1 MAEGYQGTA
10 VRLETRMELVD
21 FEGNP
26 AVEVAADGDV
36 TDRLELQGSVI
47 SKDASAPITGTA
59 QFVFRD
65 ATGFNPGRH
74 LLKPTVRY
82 VDLLTAHSI
91 STQMGLWVM
100 KPFTVSL
107 DRTERVTIQCSDMT
121 DVLST
126 YLRADFNASKGEAV
140 GFALARLIGSHGAAG
155 LTWVPPRIP
164 AVFNTSPSWP
174 VTADLTYLELANRI
188 LEVSGFDKVFM
199 TQEGHLTAQAFS
211 PVAVGQTT
219 CTFDITE
226 ARSFVSQR
234 TDLEP
239 YDQPVPNYWVG
250 VCTALDQPGFCAP
263 VVKENRSPLSP
274 WSIPNQGGR
283 IISRIIN
290 APVATTT
297 SLQYYV
303 DRVAEQD
310 YLRPTRVRIYSG
322 PVLDIWHLDKVLVNL
337 PQLDIINQRGI
348 VRRWH
353 LPLDYGDQDAIYVT
367 DVGEKGLEI

>member
-1 MAEGYQGTA
+1 MAEGYRDTA
-10 VRLETRMELVD
+10 VRLEASMEIVR
-21 FEGNP
+21 FSGEP
-26 AVEVAADGDV
+26 ADEVAAGGDV

-65 ATGFNPGRH
+65 ATGFDPGRH

-82 VDLLTAHSI
+82 VDTLTGRSV
-91 STQMGLWVM
+91 STRMGLWVM

-126 YLRADFNASKGEAV
+126 FLRADFNANKGEAV
-140 GFALARLIGSHGAAG
+140 GIALLRLLGSHGAAG
-155 LTWVPPRIP
+155 ITWLPP
-164 AVFNTSPSWP
+164 AVEAVFATSPSWP
-174 VTADLTYLELANRI
+174 VTADLTYLEIANRI
-188 LEVSGFDKVFM
+188 LEVSGWDKVYM
-199 TQEGHLTAQAFS
+199 TRDGALTSLQYS
-211 PVAVGQTT
+211 PITTGTTT
-219 CTFDITE
+219 CTFDVTE
-226 ARSFVSQR
+226 ERSYISQR

-283 IISRIIN
+283 IITRVIN

-297 SLQYYV
+297 SLRYYV
-303 DRVAEQD
+303 DRVAEAD

-337 PQLDIINQRGI
+337 PQFDIVNQRGI

-353 LPLDYGDQDAIYVT
+353 LPLDYGEQDAIYIT
-367 DVGEKGLEI
+367 DVGEKGLEL

>member
-1 MAEGYQGTA
+1 MAEGYDAAA
-10 VRLETRMELVD
+10 VRLETRLEIVG
-21 FEGNP
+21 FNGEP
-26 AVEVAADGDV
+26 AVEVAADGDI

-65 ATGFNPGRH
+65 ATGFDPGRH

-82 VDLLTAHSI
+82 VDALTGRSV

-126 YLRADFNASKGEAV
+126 FLRADFNASKGEAV
-140 GFALARLIGSHGAAG
+140 GIALLRLLGSHGAAG
-155 LTWVPPRIP
+155 ITWIPP
-164 AVFNTSPSWP
+164 AVEAVLATSPSWP
-174 VTADLTYLELANRI
+174 VTADLTYLEIANRL
-188 LEVSGFDKVFM
+188 LEVSGWDKVYM
-199 TQEGHLTAQAFS
+199 TRDGALTSLPYS
-211 PVAVGQTT
+211 PITTGVTT
-219 CTFDITE
+219 CTFDSELSGSYI
-226 ARSFVSQR
+226 SQR

-283 IISRIIN
+283 IITRVIN

-297 SLQYYV
+297 SLRYYV

-310 YLRPTRVRIYSG
+310 YLRPTRVRIYAG

-337 PQLDIINQRGI
+337 PQFDIVNQRGI

-353 LPLDYGDQDAIYVT
+353 LPLDYGAQDAIYVT
-367 DVGEKGLEI
+367 DVGEKGLEL